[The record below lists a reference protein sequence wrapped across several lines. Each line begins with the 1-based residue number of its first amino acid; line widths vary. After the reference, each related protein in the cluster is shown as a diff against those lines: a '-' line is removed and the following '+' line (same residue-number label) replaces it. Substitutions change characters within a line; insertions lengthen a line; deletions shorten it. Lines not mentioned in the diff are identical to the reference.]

1 MHKKIVST
9 AVVALVIGFGAGYFS
24 HSAPAAQNARGTF
37 AGVIGGA
44 GMMRGQGGTNG
55 GGFLTGT
62 VASKDA
68 TSITI
73 NTRDG
78 SSHVV
83 LISPSTSVS
92 KSVNGSESDI
102 AVGSTIIVSG
112 TTNSGGSI
120 SASLIQ
126 LRPATSTA
134 MQR

>member
-1 MHKKIVST
+1 MHKKIVGT
-9 AVVALVIGFGAGYFS
+9 AVIALVVGFGAGYVTHTS
-24 HSAPAAQNARGTF
+24 PTSTQGTRGSF
-37 AGVIGGA
+37 AGAAGG
-44 GMMRGQGGTNG
+44 GMMRGGNA

-78 SSHVV
+78 NSHVI
-83 LISPSTSVS
+83 LISPSTTVS

-102 AVGSTIIVSG
+102 SVGSTVIVSG
-112 TTNSGGSI
+112 TTNSGGSV

-126 LRPATSTA
+126 LRPASPTTP
-134 MQR
+134 Q